1 MEKTKI
7 INFIKMLIIIATAVV
22 ILCVLSKILVLKSED
37 GINQFDAL
45 YKQPE
50 NSIDVFFVGS
60 SKVYCDIATGV
71 LWEKY
76 GIASF
81 DLGGAEAPAWVSY
94 YQLKEAL
101 RRQRPKVICY
111 EVSVPA
117 MYPDILNQSTEW
129 ATDNTYGMKWNS
141 NRTEQL
147 RANSETEED
156 YRTRLNPFNIMHG
169 RYNDLQ
175 ENDFTNVRN
184 TARYKGFDPREKIVE
199 METPDI
205 SGVTTA
211 APCSEKAEEYARKII
226 ELAKQEDIPIL
237 FFASP
242 CEARESEQEIINRVM
257 WQIAQS
263 EGVPYIDFNMR
274 YEEIGMD
281 YSKDMSVG
289 NHLSYTGNYKFSSY
303 FGQILK
309 DEYDIPDRRGDSLY
323 ASWDWDATYQN
334 YERQDLLIKQTEDA
348 AEIMNLASQGYLIFG
363 INEDKGCVIENGEL
377 VAGDPDQ
384 TEIRVTYESGDN
396 AFLLKD
402 WYNKGEHMVSLFVN
416 DTEYIEYYG
425 NILFIYDNI
434 NHRYV
439 RSIYF

>member
-7 INFIKMLIIIATAVV
+7 INFIKMLIIIATAGV

-242 CEARESEQEIINRVM
+242 CEARESEQEIINYM

-263 EGVPYIDFNMR
+263 EGVPYIDFNTR

-309 DEYDIPDRRGDSLY
+309 DEYDIPDRRGDGRY

-334 YERQDLLIKQTEDA
+334 YERQDLLINQTEDA

>member
-22 ILCVLSKILVLKSED
+22 IVCVLSKILVLKSED

-242 CEARESEQEIINRVM
+242 CEARESEQEIINYM

-263 EGVPYIDFNMR
+263 EGVPYIDFNTR

-309 DEYDIPDRRGDSLY
+309 DEYDIPDRRGDSRY

-334 YERQDLLIKQTEDA
+334 YERQDLLINQTEDA

>member
-7 INFIKMLIIIATAVV
+7 INFIKMLIIIATAGV

-242 CEARESEQEIINRVM
+242 CEARESEQEIINYM

-263 EGVPYIDFNMR
+263 EGVPYIDFNTR

-309 DEYDIPDRRGDSLY
+309 DEYDIPDRRGDGRY

>member
-22 ILCVLSKILVLKSED
+22 IVCVLSKILVLKSED

-242 CEARESEQEIINRVM
+242 CEARESEQDIINYM

-263 EGVPYIDFNMR
+263 EGVPYIDFNTR

-309 DEYDIPDRRGDSLY
+309 DEYDIPDRRGDSRY

-334 YERQDLLIKQTEDA
+334 YERQDLLINQTEDA

>member
-22 ILCVLSKILVLKSED
+22 IVCVLSKILVLKSED

-211 APCSEKAEEYARKII
+211 APCSEKAEVYARKII

-242 CEARESEQEIINRVM
+242 CEARESEQEIINYM

-263 EGVPYIDFNMR
+263 EGVPYIDFNTR

-309 DEYDIPDRRGDSLY
+309 DEYDIPDRRGDSRY

>member
-22 ILCVLSKILVLKSED
+22 IVCVLSKILVLKSED

-117 MYPDILNQSTEW
+117 MYPDILNQNTEW

-242 CEARESEQEIINRVM
+242 CEARESEQEIINYM

-263 EGVPYIDFNMR
+263 EGVPYIDFNTR

-309 DEYDIPDRRGDSLY
+309 DEYDIPDRRGDSRY

-334 YERQDLLIKQTEDA
+334 YERQDLLINQTEDA

>member
-242 CEARESEQEIINRVM
+242 CEARESEQEIINYM

>member
-22 ILCVLSKILVLKSED
+22 IVCVLSKILVLKSED

-242 CEARESEQEIINRVM
+242 CEARESEQEIINYM

-263 EGVPYIDFNMR
+263 EGVPYIDFNTR

-309 DEYDIPDRRGDSLY
+309 DEYDIPDRRGDGRY

-334 YERQDLLIKQTEDA
+334 YERQDLLINQTEDA

>member
-242 CEARESEQEIINRVM
+242 CEARESEQEIINYM

-263 EGVPYIDFNMR
+263 EGVPYIDFNTR

-309 DEYDIPDRRGDSLY
+309 DEYDIPDRRGDGRY

-334 YERQDLLIKQTEDA
+334 YERQDLLINQTEDA

-377 VAGDPDQ
+377 VSGDPDQ

>member
-22 ILCVLSKILVLKSED
+22 IVCVLSKILVLKSED

-205 SGVTTA
+205 SGY
-211 APCSEKAEEYARKII
+211 PGSN
-226 ELAKQEDIPIL
+226 L
-237 FFASP
+237 
-242 CEARESEQEIINRVM
+242 
-257 WQIAQS
+257 
-263 EGVPYIDFNMR
+263 YIFR
-274 YEEIGMD
+274 
-281 YSKDMSVG
+281 
-289 NHLSYTGNYKFSSY
+289 H
-303 FGQILK
+303 
-309 DEYDIPDRRGDSLY
+309 
-323 ASWDWDATYQN
+323 
-334 YERQDLLIKQTEDA
+334 
-348 AEIMNLASQGYLIFG
+348 
-363 INEDKGCVIENGEL
+363 
-377 VAGDPDQ
+377 
-384 TEIRVTYESGDN
+384 
-396 AFLLKD
+396 
-402 WYNKGEHMVSLFVN
+402 
-416 DTEYIEYYG
+416 
-425 NILFIYDNI
+425 
-434 NHRYV
+434 
-439 RSIYF
+439 

>member
-7 INFIKMLIIIATAVV
+7 INFTKMLIIIATAVV

-242 CEARESEQEIINRVM
+242 CEARESEQEIINYM

-263 EGVPYIDFNMR
+263 EGVPYIDYNTR

-309 DEYDIPDRRGDSLY
+309 DEYDIPDRRGDGRY

-334 YERQDLLIKQTEDA
+334 YERQDLLINQTEDA

>member
-22 ILCVLSKILVLKSED
+22 IVCVLSKILVLKSED

-242 CEARESEQEIINRVM
+242 CEARESEQEIINYL

-263 EGVPYIDFNMR
+263 EGVPYIDFNTR

-309 DEYDIPDRRGDSLY
+309 DEYDIPDRRGDGRY

-334 YERQDLLIKQTEDA
+334 YERQDLLINQTEDA

>member
-22 ILCVLSKILVLKSED
+22 IVCVLSKILVLKSED

-242 CEARESEQEIINRVM
+242 CEARESEQEIINYM

-263 EGVPYIDFNMR
+263 EGVPYIDFNTR

-309 DEYDIPDRRGDSLY
+309 DEYDIPDRRGDNRY

>member
-101 RRQRPKVICY
+101 CRQRPKVICY

-141 NRTEQL
+141 NRIEQL

-242 CEARESEQEIINRVM
+242 CEARESEQEIINYM

-263 EGVPYIDFNMR
+263 EGVPYIDFNTR

-309 DEYDIPDRRGDSLY
+309 DEYDIPDRRGDGRY

-334 YERQDLLIKQTEDA
+334 YERQDLLINQTEDA